1 MEFKRITDM
10 LDKAVQNCPDKIG
23 FAEQDRK
30 MTYREMRERSLKI
43 AAAILAEFKE
53 DLSALSEKDPQPAV
67 TLMEGEIDITAAM
80 HGILYAGDC
89 YSVIDVAQPEE
100 RINKIIQ
107 SFQPRLMIISRH
119 LSEKAKSLSFS
130 GKILVYEDIMEAE
143 PFEFEVPKIVCEEV
157 SQKLAIVTFTSGST
171 GMPKGVMTG
180 HNGILYQAVALCGF
194 TYTEPSDHVGN
205 QTSLYYA
212 LGELILF
219 MSIAGQATNYFIPK
233 ALFSQPGEL
242 AEYMVRNRLTVLY
255 WATSGLTIFSRFS
268 AWEGYEEE
276 LNRNL
281 KTVAF
286 AGDVISTKLL
296 NKMLKALPSPTY
308 VQGYGCTEFYPPVGY
323 HIERELRDDERIP
336 IGFALPYSKVYL
348 VKEDGT
354 EAKDGE
360 EGQIWIAGSGMGL
373 GYLNDEEET
382 KRKFRDN
389 PLNPGERV
397 FLTGDVARKNEY
409 GELVFMTRK
418 DFMIK
423 HMGYRVELGE
433 IELAATSLDDQL
445 QCACVYNKEKEH
457 IIMVYAGSLSP
468 KELKARLKDK
478 LPRHMVPNRFFQLDS
493 LPLSSTSKIDR
504 VKLKELYA
512 GK

>member
-10 LDKAVQNCPDKIG
+10 LDQAARNYPDKIG
-23 FAEQDRK
+23 FVEQDRR
-30 MTYREMRERSLKI
+30 MTYREMREKAQRI
-43 AAAILAEFKE
+43 AAAILAAFEE
-53 DLSALSEKDPQPAV
+53 DPSKLSEKEPQPAV
-67 TLMEGEIDITAAM
+67 TLMEGEIGITAAM

-89 YSVIDVAQPEE
+89 YSVIDVAQPAE

-107 SFQPRLMIISRH
+107 SFRPRLMIVSRH
-119 LSEKAKSLSFS
+119 LVEQAAGLSFS
-130 GKILVYEDIMEAE
+130 GKILVYEEIVESDTGAC
-143 PFEFEVPKIVCEEV
+143 EVPKIECEEV
-157 SQKLAIVTFTSGST
+157 SEKLAIVTFTSGST
-171 GMPKGVMTG
+171 GVPKGVMTG
-180 HNGILYQAVALCGF
+180 HNGMLYQPVVLRDF
-194 TYTEPSDHVGN
+194 THTEPSDRVGN

-212 LGELILF
+212 LGEIVLF
-219 MSIAGQATNYFIPK
+219 MSISAQATNYFIPK
-233 ALFSQPGEL
+233 SLFSQPGEL
-242 AEYMVRNRLTVLY
+242 AEYMVKNRLTVLF
-255 WATSGLTIFSRFS
+255 WASSGVTIFSRFA

-276 LNRNL
+276 LNQTL

-286 AGDVISTKLL
+286 AGDVVPTKLL
-296 NKMLKALPSPTY
+296 NKMKKALPAPTY
-308 VQGYGCTEFYPPVGY
+308 AQGYGCSEFYPPVGY
-323 HIERELRDDERIP
+323 HVERELRDDERIP
-336 IGFALPYSKVYL
+336 IGAALPYAKVYL

-360 EGQIWIAGSGMGL
+360 EGQIWMAGSGMGL
-373 GYLNDEEET
+373 GYLNDVEET
-382 KRKFRDN
+382 DRKFRDN

-397 FLTGDVARKNEY
+397 FLTGDMAKINEY

-445 QCACVYNKEKEH
+445 QCACVYNKDKEH
-457 IIMVYAGSLSP
+457 IILIYAGSLAP
-468 KELKARLKDK
+468 KELKARLKEK
-478 LPRHMVPNRFFQLDS
+478 LPRHMVPNRFVRLDS

-504 VKLKELYA
+504 VKLNELYA

>member
-10 LDKAVQNCPDKIG
+10 LDKAAQNYPDKVG
-23 FAEQDRK
+23 FAEQDRQ
-30 MTYREMRERSLKI
+30 MTYREMRARAQKI
-43 AAAILAEFKE
+43 AAAILAEFDEDPSLLSGKE
-53 DLSALSEKDPQPAV
+53 PQPAV

-100 RINKIIQ
+100 RIDKIIQ
-107 SFQPRLMIISRH
+107 SFKPRLMIISRH
-119 LSEKAKSLSFS
+119 LSEKADRLSFS
-130 GKILVYEDIMEAE
+130 GSILVYEDIIEAE
-143 PFEFEVPKIVCEEV
+143 GGVQEVPKIECEGV
-157 SQKLAIVTFTSGST
+157 SEKLAIVTFTSGST
-171 GMPKGVMTG
+171 GIPKGVMTG
-180 HNGILYQAVALCGF
+180 HNGMLYQSVDLSRF
-194 TYTEPSDHVGN
+194 SDTDPSDHVGN

-219 MSIAGQATNYFIPK
+219 MSIAAQATNYFIPK

-242 AEYMVRNRLTVLY
+242 AAYMVKSRLSVLF

-296 NKMLKALPSPTY
+296 NKMRKALPSPTY
-308 VQGYGCTEFYPPVGY
+308 AQGYGCTEFYPPVGY

-336 IGFALPYSKVYL
+336 IGFALPHATVYL

-354 EAKDGE
+354 EAKEGE
-360 EGQIWIAGSGMGL
+360 EGQIWMAGPGMGL

-382 KRKFRDN
+382 NRKFRDN
-389 PLNPGERV
+389 LLNPGERV
-397 FLTGDVARKNEY
+397 FLTGDMAKKNEY

-433 IELAATSLDDQL
+433 IELAATALDDQL

-457 IIMVYAGSLSP
+457 IILVYAGSLEP
-468 KELKARLKDK
+468 KELKARLKEK
-478 LPRHMVPNRFFQLDS
+478 LPRHMVPNRFVRLDS

-504 VKLKELYA
+504 VKLAALYA